1 MRTISP
7 VTLKMLQ
14 VRTNR
19 VCTRISFF
27 VSKTVREIR
36 AFFLPMTKIQLKRVN
51 HKLGQRSVDA
61 PPTGRFREASG
72 GPEKS
77 FVQHGLVEKKKGKLR
92 G

>member
-1 MRTISP
+1 MRTITP

-36 AFFLPMTKIQLKRVN
+36 AFFLPMTKIQVKRVS
-51 HKLGQRSVDA
+51 HKLGRRMVDA
-61 PPTGRFREASG
+61 RSTERFREASSS
-72 GPEKS
+72 PEKS
-77 FVQHGLVEKKKGKLR
+77 FVQHGLVKRKGKLR